1 MAQLPATSLNS
12 AFLLLQII
20 SILGQPR
27 WAYYISQSPNHD
39 RPVELRC
46 RGIVSVKQSS
56 GCSTETGDDTAH
68 FQVTT
73 QSRSVPH
80 LVCRRTEGT
89 STTARRCCGV
99 FLWFWRWTQNCRLTY
114 LLPCKHYSGHCKTTE
129 ENSDWRTPGK
139 RDQENDMQTLGS
151 GVAAERY
158 QLQQKTELDGV
169 EWSMTY
175 TLLAATR
182 HKYVD
187 SNKIKWIQEQHSP
200 DFKEKFVELTNG
212 KAITLQYTL
221 T

>member
-1 MAQLPATSLNS
+1 
-12 AFLLLQII
+12 
-20 SILGQPR
+20 
-27 WAYYISQSPNHD
+27 
-39 RPVELRC
+39 
-46 RGIVSVKQSS
+46 
-56 GCSTETGDDTAH
+56 
-68 FQVTT
+68 
-73 QSRSVPH
+73 
-80 LVCRRTEGT
+80 
-89 STTARRCCGV
+89 
-99 FLWFWRWTQNCRLTY
+99 
-114 LLPCKHYSGHCKTTE
+114 
-129 ENSDWRTPGK
+129 
-139 RDQENDMQTLGS
+139 MQTLGS